1 MAWTQERLAELPTV
15 QGFRMR
21 GENMTRLEVFSDAA
35 FAFAMT
41 MLVVSVGNIPQSHSD
56 LILALK
62 AAPAFGLSFA
72 LLAWYW
78 SYHRKWS
85 RQFGLEDG
93 ISSILTLLMVFI
105 ILVYVYP
112 LKLMFSS
119 FCHFI
124 SAGWLP
130 SEYKV
135 DNAEQIADLFI
146 IYGVGS
152 AALSGVISALYWHA
166 KRRTSELSLNHLEL
180 ALTSR
185 NCSVWLTHSVF
196 GAISAAFAA
205 CLPIS
210 IAVYAGFIYFG
221 MGAAIPVVYL
231 KYGKPIR
238 SAELLDQEA
247 YSK

>member
-1 MAWTQERLAELPTV
+1 MAWSEEQLSTLPLSE
-15 QGFRMR
+15 GFRMR
-21 GENMTRLEVFSDAA
+21 GESMTRLEVFSDAA

-41 MLVVSVGNIPQSHSD
+41 MLVVSVGNIPKNHAD
-56 LILALK
+56 LIVALK

-93 ISSILTLLMVFI
+93 PSSILTLLMVFI

-112 LKLMFSS
+112 LRLMFSS
-119 FCHFI
+119 FCHFV

-135 DNAEQIADLFI
+135 DNARQIADLFV

-152 AALSGVISALYWHA
+152 AALSGVIALLYWHA
-166 KRRTSELSLNHLEL
+166 RRQNEQLKLNALEL

-185 NCSVWLTHSVF
+185 NRAIWLTHSVF
-196 GAISAAFAA
+196 GALSAVFAAF
-205 CLPIS
+205 LPTY

-221 MGAAIPVVYL
+221 MGAAIPCVHL
-231 KYGKPIR
+231 AHKKAIR
-238 SAELLDQEA
+238 EASA
-247 YSK
+247 